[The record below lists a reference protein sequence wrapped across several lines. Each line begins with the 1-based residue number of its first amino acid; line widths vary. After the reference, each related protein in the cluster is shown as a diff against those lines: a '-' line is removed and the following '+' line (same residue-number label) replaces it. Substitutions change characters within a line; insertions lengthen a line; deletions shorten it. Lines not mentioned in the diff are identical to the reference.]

1 MIKQLTLASA
11 ITAAMA
17 LAPLTAHAFDGTVTI
32 TGTLSGATCD
42 VKINN
47 GSNNG
52 TVGLPGVSAS
62 TLSSKGAT
70 TGATNFT
77 IALSNCTNA
86 TGKSV
91 RTFFEAGP
99 NVNTA
104 DGTLT
109 NRAVSNAATNVS
121 VQLLDIDGYALKAGD
136 ASQRNPSK
144 TSVPI
149 VNNGATM
156 VYGAQYYAQGAAT
169 AGDVSTSVTYSI
181 DYL

>member
-1 MIKQLTLASA
+1 MIKQLTRASVIA
-11 ITAAMA
+11 AAMA
-17 LAPLTAHAFDGTVTI
+17 LAPLAAHAYDGTVTI
-32 TGTLSGATCD
+32 TGTLSGASCD
-42 VKINN
+42 VKVNN

-52 TVGLPGVSAS
+52 VVGLPGVSAS
-62 TLSSKGAT
+62 SLSSKGTT

-109 NRAVSNAATNVS
+109 NRAVTTPATNVS
-121 VQLLDIDGYALKAGD
+121 VQLLDMDGQPLKAGD
-136 ASQRNPSK
+136 ASQRDPSK

-149 VNNGATM
+149 ANNSATM
-156 VYGAQYYAQGAAT
+156 VYGAQYYAQGVAT
-169 AGDVSTSVTYSI
+169 AGGVSTSVTYSI